1 MIHKLQ
7 NLRKSIMMMIIMLPL
22 AAGAQDACYLL
33 GTDGTMEANHA
44 SATLTKVSDGVFE
57 GEVTFADTDGT
68 LRFYVATKLA
78 GSADDWVSIDNN
90 VWAADRSNRNIKFD
104 TAVPLSQGY
113 STRNNYPFRFGERER
128 GTYQVTVDFNNGT
141 ILVKNPNPENT
152 DPEVDPDDPEKNT
165 DPEVDPN
172 DPENQNRMPEN
183 CYLIGTD
190 GIMEAN
196 HASATLEKTGDG
208 VFSGT
213 VTFTNREFTMT
224 TQLASTADGW
234 DEIANKRYAPIDMEL
249 PLGEEKWFYEFE
261 RSFANF
267 NLSCDDKYLGKPLL
281 VTFKFNSSMKGG
293 DILISVPEETE
304 EILDKESDG
313 TTPAE
318 DIDLTKGAHFTI
330 NLAEPN
336 TLKQRLENAVF
347 QTDYDLVDYL
357 TVKGK
362 FGGKDLV
369 YLKEQ
374 QGLVSQLQY
383 LDLSNIEM
391 VYDDEPYHTIATHDG
406 GDLPIGIVNYYYSIY
421 TFSAENKEEAGTG
434 GGFTGTSTSTVKYLR
449 RNDFAYAFNGMKYLK
464 QIKLPKSLKGLGSS
478 ILRDCEVLEKVTF
491 PDAATYIADGAFVN
505 KTGGFFS
512 VSRRTLQGV
521 DLPETID
528 SLGVDAMRGVG
539 FRTIDVSR
547 ISRMGDGCLAET
559 NVLEVK
565 FHPNLKTIAANAFS
579 YCYRLKSVSIP
590 STVQNIGEGAFNNCP
605 KLAEVTFAGKLESI
619 GDGAFSGCKKLTTID
634 INAKMI
640 GKNAFSGCDLTSV
653 VLKDGT
659 KSIGAFAFS
668 SNPKLT
674 SVTAPNTLE
683 EVGSHAFQGSAE
695 YGVGDYDTPFIT
707 NLPAEDGVKYIG
719 SVAYIFTGG
728 SNLKIK
734 EGTLGVADDF
744 LSNHNYWYDEQ
755 NSGGSSSNF
764 NGWTAPTTVTLPS
777 TLRILGKQ
785 CLKNA
790 AITTIELPESLEKI
804 GERAFAADGG
814 SGNLKR
820 VNIPKN
826 VTYIGFEAFKGTP
839 LVRINYNAIDANA
852 DGVAT
857 WAGGYSPFPE
867 SVTRVIIGEGVKK
880 LPNNLFDGCKN
891 IARLEMPSTVESIG
905 DYAFAGCSSLS
916 HIDLP
921 SSLREIG
928 KSAFA
933 GCAFQSVTSYM
944 KEPFVLGG
952 ASVQEGEEEKLG
964 WKDENGNITW
974 YESTGSTTVWDPNA
988 GYEWLPY
995 YYVSVSSETPF
1006 GDINYYYERGNA
1018 EEEAT
1023 NKKAAVPL
1031 LKVPNGTLDTYL
1043 ADPSW
1048 AVTFYTIEQ
1057 FDGASSADVVKE
1069 TTTISV
1075 SEKVTDDTDLTS
1087 TMLGNIFVTLDTE
1100 DSGDGYNASEGCLV
1114 INSTVS
1120 EEALAAATADGA
1132 DDLTVKNQFNGLIFE
1147 VPAGKGK
1154 IDIDCQ
1160 TLGQNMI
1167 FVKIGDAA
1175 PQQVNANSRK
1185 TMTVPYEVSMA
1196 SRIYVYADKATSNT
1210 EARDNRAAYANDD
1223 AVKIYGLTV
1232 NVDETTDVLPGDA
1245 NGDGMVN
1252 VTDIVEIV
1260 NAILGHPSAKFD
1272 PVAADVNSD
1281 GEVNVTDIVSVVNII
1296 LSNPATAR
1304 ELMGEDDE
1312 EDY

>member
-1 MIHKLQ
+1 MKKTMIQKLQ
-7 NLRKSIMMMIIMLPL
+7 NLRKSIMMMMLMLPL
-22 AAGAQDACYLL
+22 AVGAQNVCYLL
-33 GTDGTMEANHA
+33 GTDGIMEANHA
-44 SATLTKVSDGVFE
+44 SATLPKVSDGVFE
-57 GEVTFADTDGT
+57 GEVTFADTDET

-78 GSADDWVSIDNN
+78 DSADDWESIDNN

-141 ILVKNPNPENT
+141 ILLKDPNPENT
-152 DPEVDPDDPEKNT
+152 DPEVDP
-165 DPEVDPN
+165 N
-172 DPENQNRMPEN
+172 DPEDQNRMPEY
-183 CYLIGTD
+183 CFLIGTD

-196 HASATLEKTGDG
+196 HASATLEKTEDG
-208 VFSGT
+208 IFSGM

-234 DEIANKRYAPIDMEL
+234 DEIAEKRYAPTDWEL
-249 PLGEEKWFYEFE
+249 PLGEEKWFYEYE
-261 RSFANF
+261 RSYTNF

-281 VTFKFNSSMKGG
+281 VTVKFNSSTKGG
-293 DILISVPEETE
+293 DILISMPEETE
-304 EILDKESDG
+304 EILDKENDG

-391 VYDDEPYHTIATHDG
+391 VYDDEPYHTIATNDG
-406 GDLPIGIVNYYYSIY
+406 GDLPIGIVNYFYQIY

-505 KTGGFFS
+505 ETGGYFS
-512 VSRRTLQGV
+512 VLRRTLQGV

-559 NVLEVK
+559 NVAEVK
-565 FHPNLKTIAANAFS
+565 FHPNLKTIAANAFNG
-579 YCYRLKSVSIP
+579 CYRLKSVSIP

-619 GDGAFSGCKKLTTID
+619 GDGAFGGCKKLTTVD

-640 GKNAFSGCDLTSV
+640 GKKAFFGCDLTSV
-653 VLKDGT
+653 VLGDGIKT
-659 KSIGAFAFS
+659 IGAFAFS
-668 SNPKLT
+668 SNPNLA

-683 EVGSHAFQGSAE
+683 EVGSHAFQGNGE
-695 YGVGDYDTPFIT
+695 YGVGVYDTPFIT

-734 EGTLGVADDF
+734 EGTLGVADAF
-744 LSNHNYWYDEQ
+744 LNNHNYLYDEYDEY
-755 NSGGSSSNF
+755 NSWGSSSNF

-777 TLRILGKQ
+777 TLRILGKE

-790 AITTIELPESLEKI
+790 NISSVELPESLEKI
-804 GERAFAADGG
+804 GERAFAAVDGG
-814 SGNLKR
+814 TSSLKR

-826 VTYIGFEAFKGTP
+826 VKYIGYYAFAGTP
-839 LVRINYNAIDANA
+839 LVRVYYNAENASLYNEYGENYNVHI
-852 DGVAT
+852 
-857 WAGGYSPFPE
+857 FPE
-867 SVTRVIIGEGVKK
+867 SVTRVIIGEGVKSI
-880 LPNNLFDGCKN
+880 PANLFYGLKN

-905 DYAFAGCSSLS
+905 NYAFNGCSSLS

-928 KSAFA
+928 EGAFA

-944 KEPFVLGG
+944 REPFVLGS
-952 ASVQEGEEEKLG
+952 ASVQEGETEKLG

-974 YESTGSTTVWDPNA
+974 YESTGKTTVWDPNA

-995 YYVSVSSETPF
+995 HYVNASSETPF
-1006 GDINYYYERGNA
+1006 GNIDYSYERGNA
-1018 EEEAT
+1018 EEEAA
-1023 NKKAAVPL
+1023 NKKAVVPL
-1031 LKVPNGTLDTYL
+1031 LKVPNGTLDAYL

-1057 FDGASSADVVKE
+1057 FDGASSAAVVKE
-1069 TTTISV
+1069 TSTVSIS
-1075 SEKVTDDTDLTS
+1075 ETVTDDTDLTS

-1100 DSGDGYNASEGCLV
+1100 DSGDGYNATEGCLV

-1120 EEALAAATADGA
+1120 EEALAAATADDA

-1147 VPAGKGK
+1147 VPAGKGT

-1160 TLGQNMI
+1160 TLGQNVI

-1196 SRIYVYADKATSNT
+1196 SRIYVYAYKAVSNT

-1245 NGDGMVN
+1245 NGDGNVN

-1272 PVAADVNSD
+1272 LIAADVNGD
-1281 GEVNVTDIVSVVNII
+1281 EVVNVTDIVSVVNII

-1304 ELMGEDDE
+1304 ELLGEDE
-1312 EDY
+1312 EDEY